1 MANSRGVASFGRRNV
16 IHFFYYIFRGRL
28 KMEKEIIFKPIRE
41 SYLPYGTQWI
51 DDEDIEAVVE
61 VLKGDYLTTGPYVSK
76 FERAVA
82 QYVGAKYAVAFSNG
96 TAALHGACFAAG
108 IGEDDEV
115 ITTPITFAASANCVL
130 YQGGTP
136 IFADIDE
143 KTYNIDPSKIEEK
156 ITDKTKAIIPVDFTG
171 QPVDLD
177 RILEIAKKYNLIVIE
192 DAAHA
197 LGATYRGKKV
207 GSISDMTMFSFHP
220 VKHITSGEGGI
231 ITTNNKEYYEK
242 LLQFRSHGI
251 TRDKEKLNEYHGPW
265 YYEMQ
270 FLGYNYRMTDIQAA
284 LGMSQ
289 LKKIDR
295 FIQLRR
301 KYVEMYNEAF
311 KNLDEI
317 ITPFQHEDG
326 QSSWHLYIIRLNL
339 EKLTVTRREIFEAL
353 QQQNIGVNVHYIPVH
368 LQPYYQQLGYK
379 KGICPNAEKLYQEI
393 ITLPLFP
400 KMSPGEVNDVIKAV
414 KRTIDYYRK

>member
-1 MANSRGVASFGRRNV
+1 
-16 IHFFYYIFRGRL
+16 
-28 KMEKEIIFKPIRE
+28 MEKKINFKPVRE
-41 SYLPYGTQWI
+41 SYLPYGRQWI
-51 DDEDIEAVVE
+51 DDDDIEAVVE
-61 VLKGDYLTTGPYVSK
+61 VLKGDYLTTGPYVST
-76 FERAVA
+76 FEQAVA

-108 IGEDDEV
+108 ISEGDEV
-115 ITTPITFAASANCVL
+115 ITTPMTFAASANCVL
-130 YQGGTP
+130 YQGGIP
-136 IFADIDE
+136 VFADIDE
-143 KTYNIDPSKIEEK
+143 KTYNINPDKIEEK
-156 ITDKTKAIIPVDFTG
+156 ITNKTKAIIPVDFTG
-171 QPVDLD
+171 QPVELD
-177 RILEIAKKYNLIVIE
+177 RILEIAKKHNLIVIE

-197 LGATYRGKKV
+197 LGATYKGRKI

-251 TRDKEKLNEYHGPW
+251 TRNKEKLNEYHGPW

-284 LGMSQ
+284 LGTSQ
-289 LKKIDR
+289 LKKIDK
-295 FIQLRR
+295 FIELRR
-301 KYVEMYNEAF
+301 KYVAMYNEAF
-311 KNLDEI
+311 KDMDEV

-326 QSSWHLYIIRLNL
+326 QSSWHLYIIRLKL
-339 EKLTVTRREIFEAL
+339 DKLTASRREIFEAL

-379 KGICPNAEKLYQEI
+379 KGICPNAEKLYEEM

-400 KMSPGEVNDVIKAV
+400 AMSEEDVNSVIEAV
-414 KRTIDYYRK
+414 KRVVSFYSI